1 MLRAPLRAVTRPTV
15 TWPAVT
21 WPAVTWPAVTWP
33 ALLALTASLMATDV
47 FPRSPPALP
56 EGTEAERV
64 DLASLPGWREDDTF
78 ASWSTWLSSCR
89 AQGGGAKALRPATR
103 STRLAQVCAE
113 ALASGISTSSRA
125 RHFFETRFFAFRV
138 RPRSGE
144 GFFTGYYE
152 PEVRGSLVATSRFKV
167 PIYDRPAELVT
178 LEPGAVPPGL
188 EGLVAARRRSDGTLE
203 AFPDRAAIETGA
215 LEGLGLER
223 LYVEDPVDRF
233 FLQVQGS
240 GRVRLTDGRIVRLAY
255 SGRNGHPYTPIGRVV
270 ADLIGMPRPAMTM
283 QVLRAWLAE
292 DAAAARRV
300 MRENRS
306 FVFFRIAAE
315 LDADAGPIGGEGI
328 PLTPLRSLAVD
339 RSLWPYGV
347 PVFVSTEV
355 PSPGGGTVPLRRLM
369 IAQDTGSAIVGP
381 ARGDVFFGSGD
392 AAGERAGAMRATGD
406 FIVLWP
412 GSGP

>member
-1 MLRAPLRAVTRPTV
+1 
-15 TWPAVT
+15 
-21 WPAVTWPAVTWP
+21 
-33 ALLALTASLMATDV
+33 MATDV
-47 FPRSPPALP
+47 FARSLPVLP

-64 DLASLPGWREDDTF
+64 DLASLPGWRDDDLL
-78 ASWSTWLSSCR
+78 AAWSTWLSSCR
-89 AQGGGAKALRPATR
+89 AQGSGAKALRPAAR
-103 STRLAQVCAE
+103 SSRLAQVCE
-113 ALASGISTSSRA
+113 KALAAGVSTSSQA
-125 RHFFETRFFAFRV
+125 RRFFETHFVAFSV
-138 RPRSGE
+138 RPEGGG

-152 PEVRGSLVATSRFKV
+152 PEVAGSLVATSRFKV

-178 LEPGAVPPGL
+178 LEPGAAPPGL
-188 EGLVAARRRSDGTLE
+188 EGLVAARRRRDGTLE
-203 AFPDRAAIETGA
+203 AFPDRAAIEEGA
-215 LEGLGLER
+215 LDGLGLER
-223 LYVEDPVDRF
+223 LYLEDPVDRF

-270 ADLIGMPRPAMTM
+270 ADLIGMPRRAMTM

-315 LDADAGPIGGEGI
+315 LDAEAGPIGGEGI

-347 PVFVSTEV
+347 PVFISTDV
-355 PSPGGGTVPLRRLM
+355 PSPGGGAVPLRRLM

-392 AAGERAGAMRATGD
+392 DAGERAGTMRASGD
-406 FIVLWP
+406 FVVLWP
-412 GSGP
+412 GSAP

>member
-1 MLRAPLRAVTRPTV
+1 
-15 TWPAVT
+15 
-21 WPAVTWPAVTWP
+21 
-33 ALLALTASLMATDV
+33 
-47 FPRSPPALP
+47 
-56 EGTEAERV
+56 
-64 DLASLPGWREDDTF
+64 
-78 ASWSTWLSSCR
+78 
-89 AQGGGAKALRPATR
+89 
-103 STRLAQVCAE
+103 
-113 ALASGISTSSRA
+113 
-125 RHFFETRFFAFRV
+125 
-138 RPRSGE
+138 
-144 GFFTGYYE
+144 
-152 PEVRGSLVATSRFKV
+152 
-167 PIYDRPAELVT
+167 
-178 LEPGAVPPGL
+178 
-188 EGLVAARRRSDGTLE
+188 
-203 AFPDRAAIETGA
+203 
-215 LEGLGLER
+215 
-223 LYVEDPVDRF
+223 
-233 FLQVQGS
+233 
-240 GRVRLTDGRIVRLAY
+240 
-255 SGRNGHPYTPIGRVV
+255 
-270 ADLIGMPRPAMTM
+270 MPRPAMTM